1 MQRKVICHL
10 FFGMSDRW
18 EAVVKKET
26 QKGGERGTQQPRL
39 DLKRVVEGR

>member
-1 MQRKVICHL
+1 MQREVICHL

-18 EAVVKKET
+18 EAVVKET
-26 QKGGERGTQQPRL
+26 QKGGERGTQQPRV